1 MQQTRPWQSWPLHNK
16 VFATFERVTCMASEA
31 IKRSKK
37 SACVKL
43 TGALTKIIF
52 CCCSE
57 VLMFHEESNFKKD
70 ESIIPN
76 NTGII
81 SLNDLHLVMRPFQP
95 YYPKSGLNTAI
106 AGA

>member
-1 MQQTRPWQSWPLHNK
+1 MEQ
-16 VFATFERVTCMASEA
+16 
-31 IKRSKK
+31 KK

-43 TGALTKIIF
+43 MGALTTIIF

-57 VLMFHEESNFKKD
+57 VLTFHEESNFKKD

-81 SLNDLHLVMRPFQP
+81 SLNDLYLVMRRFQP
-95 YYPKSGLNTAI
+95 YYPKSGLITAMT
-106 AGA
+106 GAYIDSAAVLGLMGWVACKEIKPM